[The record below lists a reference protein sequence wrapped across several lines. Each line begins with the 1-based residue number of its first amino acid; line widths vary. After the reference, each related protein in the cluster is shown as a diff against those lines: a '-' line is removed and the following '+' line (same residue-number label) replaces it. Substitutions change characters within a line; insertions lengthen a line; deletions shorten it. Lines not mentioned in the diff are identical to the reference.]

1 MNTQELTNK
10 ICEVLSSKKAYDI
23 TIINVEEMTILTD
36 NYVICSAKS
45 STGVK
50 ALANYVDE
58 ELGKIGVEPLHR
70 DGMRDGNWAVIDYGS
85 VIVHVFL
92 ESVRETYNLEK
103 IWDNGTNT
111 TKYED

>member
-1 MNTQELTNK
+1 MNTQELTTK

-23 TIINVEEMTILTD
+23 TIINVEDLTILTD
-36 NYVICSAKS
+36 NYVICSSAS
-45 STGVK
+45 STNVK

-58 ELGKIGVEPLHR
+58 ELGNIGIEPLHR

-85 VIVHVFL
+85 VIVHIFL
-92 ESVRETYNLEK
+92 ESVRHTYNLEK
-103 IWDNGTNT
+103 IWDNGSNT

>member
-36 NYVICSAKS
+36 NYVICSAMS
-45 STGVK
+45 STAVK

-58 ELGKIGVEPLHR
+58 ELGGMGIEPLHK
-70 DGMRDGNWAVIDYGS
+70 DGMRDGNWAVLDYGS

-92 ESVRETYNLEK
+92 NSVRETYDLEK
-103 IWDNGTNT
+103 IWNNGSNT
-111 TKYED
+111 TRYED